1 MENIPLL
8 QVKKMSKAFSNQLVL
23 KEVNLQVERG
33 DIYALVGGNGAG
45 KSTLMKIL
53 TGLYSYDSGE
63 MYVKGKRQQFSNP
76 SEAHRERMYLIP
88 QEPLIFPHMTIEEN
102 ICIGLNRKK
111 KELKVKIQQLMDSLG
126 WDIAL
131 YELGASLSIAQQQL
145 VEIVRG
151 LIREA
156 EILILDEPTSTLTT
170 HEMKSLFV
178 LMKSLQEKGIGMI
191 YITHRF
197 PEIFE
202 IANKVAILR
211 DGMIISQGDVCDY
224 TYDMLME
231 GLLPKGYKQ
240 EEKREVVQEIE
251 RTKKI
256 LEVTNLTG
264 HAFSNISFAV
274 HAGEIVGIAGIV
286 GSGRTELAEAI
297 FGLKSIKTGSILLE
311 GKSID
316 TFSLH
321 KRLGEGLV
329 YVPEDRARNGIFS
342 IASVTENITAACLQ
356 QNNRFFISREKE
368 SALAKSYI
376 DQFRIVV
383 PNMNEELASL
393 SGGNQQ
399 KVVLA
404 KYLACNPKI
413 IILDEP
419 TRGIDAKAR
428 LEVYGAIEK
437 MKGKGLAIL
446 IISSDIEEIVQF
458 SNRVYVMRNGQF
470 VSHLEKEQMSVGE
483 VTRLAYGGVTE

>member
-1 MENIPLL
+1 MDNVPLL
-8 QVKKMSKAFSNQLVL
+8 QVKEMSKAFSNQLVL

-33 DIYALVGGNGAG
+33 EIYALVGGNGAG

-63 MYVKGKRQQFSNP
+63 MYVKGMRKQFANP
-76 SEAHRERMYLIP
+76 KEAHREGVYLIP

-102 ICIGLNRKK
+102 ICIGLKRKK
-111 KELKVKIQQLMDSLG
+111 KELKVKIQQLIDSLG
-126 WDIAL
+126 WDIDL
-131 YELGASLSIAQQQL
+131 NELGGSLSIAQQQL

-170 HEMKSLFV
+170 HEIKSLFV
-178 LMKSLQEKGIGMI
+178 LMKNLQEKGIGMI

-211 DGMIISQGDVCDY
+211 DGMIISQGDVCNY

-231 GLLPKGYKQ
+231 GLLPQGYKQ
-240 EEKREVVQEIE
+240 EEKRETVQETKE
-251 RTKKI
+251 TKKI
-256 LEVTNLTG
+256 LEVTDVTS
-264 HAFSNISFAV
+264 HAFENISFTV

-286 GSGRTELAEAI
+286 GSGRTELAESI
-297 FGLKSIKTGSILLE
+297 LGLKSIKSGSILLE

-316 TFSLH
+316 ACSLH
-321 KRLGEGLV
+321 KRLREGLV

-342 IASVTENITAACLQ
+342 IASVKENMTAASLHRNC
-356 QNNRFFISREKE
+356 RFFINQEKE
-368 SALAKSYI
+368 SALVESYI
-376 DQFRIVV
+376 EQFRIVV
-383 PNMNEELASL
+383 RSMDEVLASL

-428 LEVYGAIEK
+428 HEVYETIEK
-437 MKGKGLAIL
+437 MKREGLAIL
-446 IISSDIEEIVQF
+446 LISSDIEEIVQLV
-458 SNRVYVMRNGQF
+458 NRVYVMRNGKF
-470 VSHLEKEQMSVGE
+470 VSHLEKEKVNVDE

>member
-1 MENIPLL
+1 MESVPLL

-63 MYVKGKRQQFSNP
+63 MYVKGMRKQFVNP
-76 SEAHRERMYLIP
+76 KEAHRDGIYLIP

-102 ICIGLNRKK
+102 IYIGLKGKK
-111 KELKVKIQQLMDSLG
+111 KELKVKIQQLMESLG
-126 WDIAL
+126 WDIDL
-131 YELGASLSIAQQQL
+131 KELGGSLSIAQQQL

-170 HEMKSLFV
+170 HEIKSLFM

-211 DGMIISQGDVCDY
+211 DGMIVSQGDVCDY

-240 EEKREVVQEIE
+240 EEKREVVQE
-251 RTKKI
+251 TKETKRI
-256 LEVTNLTG
+256 LEVTDITS
-264 HAFSNISFAV
+264 HAFENISFTV

-297 FGLKSIKTGSILLE
+297 FGLKSIKSGSILLE

-316 TFSLH
+316 SCSLH
-321 KRLGEGLV
+321 KRLSEGLV

-342 IASVTENITAACLQ
+342 IASVKENMTAASLHQ
-356 QNNRFFISREKE
+356 KSRFFINQEKE
-368 SALAKSYI
+368 SALMKSYI
-376 DQFRIVV
+376 EQFRIVV
-383 PNMNEELASL
+383 RSMDEVLASL

-428 LEVYGAIEK
+428 IEVYETIEK
-437 MKGKGLAIL
+437 MKREGLAIL
-446 IISSDIEEIVQF
+446 LISSDVEEIVQLV
-458 SNRVYVMRNGQF
+458 NRVYVMRNGQF
-470 VSHLEKEQMSVGE
+470 VSHLEKQNMTVNE

>member
-1 MENIPLL
+1 
-8 QVKKMSKAFSNQLVL
+8 
-23 KEVNLQVERG
+23 
-33 DIYALVGGNGAG
+33 
-45 KSTLMKIL
+45 
-53 TGLYSYDSGE
+53 
-63 MYVKGKRQQFSNP
+63 
-76 SEAHRERMYLIP
+76 
-88 QEPLIFPHMTIEEN
+88 
-102 ICIGLNRKK
+102 
-111 KELKVKIQQLMDSLG
+111 
-126 WDIAL
+126 
-131 YELGASLSIAQQQL
+131 
-145 VEIVRG
+145 
-151 LIREA
+151 
-156 EILILDEPTSTLTT
+156 
-170 HEMKSLFV
+170 
-178 LMKSLQEKGIGMI
+178 
-191 YITHRF
+191 
-197 PEIFE
+197 
-202 IANKVAILR
+202 
-211 DGMIISQGDVCDY
+211 
-224 TYDMLME
+224 MLME

-256 LEVTNLTG
+256 LEVTNVTG

-428 LEVYGAIEK
+428 LEVYEAIEK
-437 MKGKGLAIL
+437 MKGEGLAIL
-446 IISSDIEEIVQF
+446 MISSDIEEIVQF